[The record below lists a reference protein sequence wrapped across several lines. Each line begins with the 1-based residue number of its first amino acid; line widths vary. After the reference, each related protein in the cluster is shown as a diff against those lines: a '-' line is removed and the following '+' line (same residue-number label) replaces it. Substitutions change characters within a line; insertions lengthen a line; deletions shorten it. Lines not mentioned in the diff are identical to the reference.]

1 MPIFRISTL
10 TLFALFFS
18 ACVTIN
24 VYFPAAAAQ
33 EAADRI
39 VNQVYGTDSKPDS
52 KTPEKPTD
60 EKPAGTEQKSW
71 VPPASQWASN
81 LVNFMVSPAYAGAD
95 LDISSPAIS
104 ALTSDM
110 TKRHQ
115 KLLPH
120 YESGAIGLTNDAL
133 ITLRDPN
140 KVPLK
145 SRTQV
150 KQLVADEN
158 QDRLE
163 LYREI
168 ATANGHPEWE
178 ADIRATFAT
187 RWISR
192 ASAGWWYQ
200 DKKGGWQQR

>member
-10 TLFALFFS
+10 TLVTLFFS

-39 VNQVYGTDSKPDS
+39 VNQVYGNESKPESETPS
-52 KTPEKPTD
+52 KPAE
-60 EKPAGTEQKSW
+60 EKPAGTDQKSW
-71 VPPASQWASN
+71 LSPSSQWAEN
-81 LVNFMVSPAYAGAD
+81 LINFMVSPAYAGAD
-95 LDISSPAIS
+95 LDISSPAIA
-104 ALTSDM
+104 ALTANM

-150 KQLVADEN
+150 KQLVAEEN
-158 QDRLE
+158 QERLA

-200 DKKGGWQQR
+200 NKKGEWQQR

>member
-1 MPIFRISTL
+1 MPIFRIS
-10 TLFALFFS
+10 ALITVAVFFFS

-39 VNQVYGTDSKPDS
+39 VNKVYGTELKPEE
-52 KTPEKPTD
+52 PEKPTETD
-60 EKPAGTEQKSW
+60 KQSW
-71 VPPASQWASN
+71 VPHSSPWAEN
-81 LVNFMVSPAYAGAD
+81 LMNFMVSPAYADAD

-104 ALTSDM
+104 ALTTNM

-120 YESGAIGLTNDAL
+120 YESGAVGLTNDAL
-133 ITLRDPN
+133 IILRDPN

-158 QDRLE
+158 QDRLA

-192 ASAGWWYQ
+192 AAAGWWYQ
-200 DKKGGWQQR
+200 DKKGQWQQR